1 MKNVIDKL
9 NIYDQFGYILVGLYQ
24 LIIIYITYLLI
35 QGLKFSE
42 LFGIDLSVVSSLVI
56 TFICYFL
63 GHIIQALAN
72 IFTKENKENN
82 EFHQEILKN
91 GKVFFGLD
99 DNMPNS
105 KAFNYCYLYSLSN
118 DFSGHISL
126 FNSLHS
132 FYRGLYMSALISSIF
147 FIFLLVL
154 SFFLKDLVIF
164 SNFWFWISLILLIG
178 QTILFRN
185 RRIRFFKY
193 LGDKTLITFDILMKK
208 KSE

>member
-1 MKNVIDKL
+1 MKNVIERL

-24 LIIIYITYLLI
+24 LIIMYIAYLII
-35 QGLKFSE
+35 QGLKISE
-42 LFGIDLSVVSSLVI
+42 LFSIELNVVSSLVI

-72 IFTKENKENN
+72 IFTKENKDNN
-82 EFHQEILKN
+82 EFNQEILEN

-99 DNMPNS
+99 DNIPNS
-105 KAFNYCYLYSLSN
+105 KVFNYCYLYSLSN
-118 DFSGHISL
+118 DISGHISL

-147 FIFLLVL
+147 FFFILIL
-154 SFFLKDLVIF
+154 SFFLKDFLIY
-164 SNFWFWISLILLIG
+164 SNLWFWITLILLIG

-185 RRIRFFKY
+185 RRKRFFKY
-193 LGDKTLITFDILMKK
+193 LGDKTLITFDILMRQ